1 MFFQGYHLSAV
12 GWNRKSSSEHATGE
26 ILIGT
31 TKGLVL
37 ETDINASEDGRFF
50 YSTTEKYCKQV
61 SYMQFQTNLFKAARY
76 FTWFS

>member
-1 MFFQGYHLSAV
+1 MTSQALS
-12 GWNRKSSSEHATGE
+12 

-61 SYMQFQTNLFKAARY
+61 
-76 FTWFS
+76 